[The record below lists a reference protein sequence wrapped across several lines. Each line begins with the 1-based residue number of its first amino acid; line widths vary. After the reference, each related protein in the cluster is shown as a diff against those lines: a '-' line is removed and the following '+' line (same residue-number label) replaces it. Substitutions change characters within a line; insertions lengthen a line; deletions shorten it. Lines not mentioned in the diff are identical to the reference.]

1 MARRYPRTPIV
12 IACVC
17 ALAAVAINPAVRA
30 HTLRIISTL
39 TGRTAAGLRRM
50 SIATGLRYVDLVY
63 PPVEETISRETAND

>member
-1 MARRYPRTPIV
+1 MARRYPRPPIV
-12 IACVC
+12 IAFAC
-17 ALAAVAINPAVRA
+17 ALTAVTINPAVRA

-63 PPVEETISRETAND
+63 PPVEETISRESAND